1 MKTFC
6 TVILLASVLA
16 ACAEK
21 KAVVVPTPP
30 SVTPRA
36 PRAPRPVKKELP
48 PPPPLPLPQLSL
60 EKDDQLREEAKGKV
74 EGAER
79 ILKQI
84 DQNRLAKEQQ
94 DTFLTIESFLLK
106 AKEALSV
113 KDFLR
118 AFNLA
123 DKAQILAE
131 DLVQMIH

>member
-1 MKTFC
+1 MKAFC
-6 TVILLASVLA
+6 VAILLASVVA

-21 KAVVVPTPP
+21 KAAPP
-30 SVTPRA
+30 SPSVAPRT
-36 PRAPRPVKKELP
+36 PRAPRPVKKETP
-48 PPPPLPLPQLSL
+48 PPAPLPLPQLSL

-79 ILKQI
+79 IVKQI

-94 DTFLTIESFLLK
+94 DTFLTIENFLLK
-106 AKEALSV
+106 AKEALTV

-131 DLVQMIH
+131 ELLQTIH

>member
-1 MKTFC
+1 MKAFC
-6 TVILLASVLA
+6 AVILLASVLA

-21 KAVVVPTPP
+21 KTVVAPTPP
-30 SVTPRA
+30 SVAPRA

-60 EKDDQLREEAKGKV
+60 EKDDQLREDAKGKV

-94 DTFLTIESFLLK
+94 DIFLTVESFLIK
-106 AKEALSV
+106 AKAALTV

-131 DLVQMIH
+131 ELLQTIH